1 MSIIMNNVVELPG
14 TTVTNNFLSKVL
26 DDYIE
31 NDNDCYE
38 DLLRELEGKIKY
50 HSDCLERASDLYGTL
65 LQRTKVKTI

>member
-1 MSIIMNNVVELPG
+1 MNNVVELPG
-14 TTVTNNFLSKVL
+14 TSVTNNFLSNIL
-26 DDYIE
+26 DEYIE

-65 LQRTKVKTI
+65 LQNREVTSV